1 MPMNYGHHGSARM
14 AELLHPTSGIRE
26 AQIRR
31 GITPRDHAKDNRLKL
46 KEMQLKNK
54 QRREAVAAAAASP
67 KLQSSTKFA
76 AVGSRVAAQLARP
89 ASAASLPTHTPE
101 LRNFSC
107 PKPCGPAGRVFTAW
121 APPPLLNEGGADLPR
136 REKRNPPVPLR
147 QPPPPKPPPVDFVK
161 RNTELS
167 SLTPRKAVAAVAAA
181 SPGSPPGTG
190 GKSRH
195 HGRLPPYLLDRKLE
209 LAQAAEAKANA
220 AKPRECPEGTHV
232 LAEEERQRVL
242 DLVRRGQERM
252 HKELDA
258 MPFVVDTYGLKE
270 KQLQLTRQLQQL
282 DAAEKAFSRT
292 KVIVTD
298 DDEPTASMGGG
309 LPSTAPVADAAAEP
323 IEACAPVAE
332 PAEPEAPA
340 AEAEDAAALEIS

>member
-14 AELLHPTSGIRE
+14 AELLHPTCGIRE

-31 GITPRDHAKDNRLKL
+31 GITPRDHAKDNRMKL

-54 QRREAVAAAAASP
+54 QRREAEAAAAAASP
-67 KLQSSTKFA
+67 KWQSSTKFA
-76 AVGSRVAAQLARP
+76 AVGSRVAAQMARP
-89 ASAASLPTHTPE
+89 ASAPRPPTHTPE

-121 APPPLLNEGGADLPR
+121 APPPLLNEGGAELPR

-167 SLTPRKAVAAVAAA
+167 SLTPRKAAAA
-181 SPGSPPGTG
+181 AASSPGSPPGTG
-190 GKSRH
+190 GKSRY

-209 LAQAAEAKANA
+209 LAKVAEAKADA

-242 DLVRRGQERM
+242 DLVKRGQERM

-258 MPFVVDTYGLKE
+258 MPFVIDTYGLKE
-270 KQLQLTRQLQQL
+270 KQLQLTRQLAQL

-298 DDEPTASMGGG
+298 DEQPIASMSSA
-309 LPSTAPVADAAAEP
+309 LPPTPPEANEPVEP
-323 IEACAPVAE
+323 IEVP
-332 PAEPEAPA
+332 APA
-340 AEAEDAAALEIS
+340 TEAEEAIALEVS